1 MAYGLSK
8 DLNGRTIV
16 DEVLRGREI
25 IIAKNT
31 KYDVYQR
38 GLASVVSKSFD
49 KEIFGGK
56 VTNENISNKGLA
68 AWLHKPIIRKF
79 NKIKVNSSFIDNIWC
94 GDLEDMKWIN
104 KLIEDLDFYYLLLIF
119 MAYMN
124 FIPLIDGKLIK
135 VNL

>member
-119 MAYMN
+119 MACMN

>member
-1 MAYGLSK
+1 MHANNEHP
-8 DLNGRTIV
+8 LN
-16 DEVLRGREI
+16 
-25 IIAKNT
+25 
-31 KYDVYQR
+31 
-38 GLASVVSKSFD
+38 LA
-49 KEIFGGK
+49 E
-56 VTNENISNKGLA
+56 E
-68 AWLHKPIIRKF
+68 WHKPIIRKF

-94 GDLEDMKWIN
+94 GDLEDMKCIN

>member
-49 KEIFGGK
+49 KEIFCGK

>member
-94 GDLEDMKWIN
+94 GDLADMKQIN
-104 KLIEDLDFYYLLLIF
+104 KFNREFRFLLFVTDIYGIYERYSL
-119 MAYMN
+119 N
-124 FIPLIDGKLIK
+124 G
-135 VNL
+135 

>member
-16 DEVLRGREI
+16 DEVLRDREI

-79 NKIKVNSSFIDNIWC
+79 NKIKVNSSFIDNIWY
-94 GDLEDMKWIN
+94 GDLADMK
-104 KLIEDLDFYYLLLIF
+104 
-119 MAYMN
+119 
-124 FIPLIDGKLIK
+124 
-135 VNL
+135 

>member
-94 GDLEDMKWIN
+94 GDLADMKQIN
-104 KLIEDLDFYYLLLIF
+104 KFNRGFRFLLFVTDIYGIYKRYSF
-119 MAYMN
+119 NGSKMN
-124 FIPLIDGKLIK
+124 
-135 VNL
+135 